1 MQRVKSSGTRTV
13 MICFAALIN
22 ALNLKTFVNAAG
34 LYPGGFTGLT
44 LLMQELFHRFNG
56 IDLPFAPINLLFN
69 SIPAIISF
77 KFIGKKYTLFS
88 CLMIVLTSVLADFI
102 PVIPVVDDVTLCA
115 VFGGIIGSVASTLCL
130 LAGAT
135 AGGTDFIA
143 IFISEK
149 FSMDAWGYI
158 FGLNLCILGTAGALF
173 GWEAALYSIIYQY
186 VAMQV
191 LQMLYRRY
199 QKVTL
204 FVITL
209 QPELA
214 YQIIKDET
222 NHDATRV
229 DAVGC
234 YTNQP
239 KTILYSVISADE
251 ARRVVGQLKK
261 VDNTA
266 FINVVKSDHIRGNFY
281 SPPKD

>member
-1 MQRVKSSGTRTV
+1 MQRVKSNVARTV
-13 MICFAALIN
+13 MVCLAALIS
-22 ALNLKTFVNAAG
+22 ALNLKTFVHAAG

-44 LLMQELFHRFNG
+44 LLIQEFFHRFRS

-69 SIPAIISF
+69 SVPAIISF

-88 CLMIVLTSVLADFI
+88 CLMIVLTSILADFI
-102 PVIPVVDDVTLCA
+102 PIIPMVDDVMLCA
-115 VFGGIIGSVASTLCL
+115 VFGGIIGSVSSTLCL
-130 LAGAT
+130 LAGST

-149 FSMDAWGYI
+149 FGKDAWGYI
-158 FGLNLCILGTAGALF
+158 FGFNLCILGTAGALF

-191 LQMLYRRY
+191 LQMLYRHY

-204 FVITL
+204 FVITSR
-209 QPELA
+209 PELA
-214 YQIIKDET
+214 YQIIKDDT
-222 NHDATRV
+222 NHDATKF

-234 YTNQP
+234 YTHQP
-239 KTILYSVISADE
+239 RTILYSVISADE
-251 ARRVVGQLKK
+251 ARRVVGHLKK
-261 VDNTA
+261 LDKTA